1 MVVRARIVIAALY
14 LLFAASVYVGL
25 SYADPGWAEGG
36 IPLLIAGLPSSIL
49 VLVVAGALS
58 VIPGV
63 GRVMATE
70 GANFL
75 MFVVLCGGINA
86 ALILRPSRVI
96 HWFRNCPR
104 GRLIVSATIVALVG
118 AAQVIMPIVDRDA
131 LERSRPRDVPKD
143 AVHVGGA
150 IGWWQHCTYDPARR
164 VDDCLIWN
172 RGGLVLEEGEFVAYD
187 QGGPATIDQLQI
199 ADSNGSPQIIALRNG
214 RLLIPKGRQAEL
226 TRFLDW
232 KTGKRQTR

>member
-1 MVVRARIVIAALY
+1 MFVRTRIVVAALY
-14 LLFAASVYVGL
+14 LLFVASVYVGL
-25 SYADPGWAEGG
+25 AYADPGWAEGG
-36 IPLLIAGLPSSIL
+36 IPLLIAGLPSSIP
-49 VLVVAGALS
+49 VLVAARAMS

-86 ALILRPSRVI
+86 ALILGASKVTR
-96 HWFRNCPR
+96 WLRN
-104 GRLIVSATIVALVG
+104 SARRCMVVAITIIALVG

-131 LERSRPRDVPKD
+131 LDRSRPRDVPKD

-150 IGWWQHCTYDPARR
+150 IGWWQHCTYDPVRR

-187 QGGPATIDQLQI
+187 GRGPATIDQLQI
-199 ADSNGSPQIIALRNG
+199 AESNGSPQVIALRNG
-214 RLLIPKGRQAEL
+214 RLLIPKSREAEL

-232 KTGKRQTR
+232 ETGKRQTR